1 MCKVLIAEDEHIVAQ
16 DLAKSLGGMGY
27 DVAAFAD
34 TGADAVRIAQ
44 QVCPDVVL
52 MDIRLRGDMD
62 GIAAATEVWERWKI
76 PVVFITSH
84 SDPETVKRATNA
96 SPYGYI
102 VKPFRPNELDATLRV
117 AVRQNQLSREIFAEK
132 DWFQV
137 LLTEVSDGVIATD
150 CAGRVQYMNRLAEK
164 LTGWTTAQAAGK
176 EIESVLRLRTLGAQ
190 VIPKFQVHEALRTGK
205 ATPRERFSLLP
216 QEGRPIAIDESASP
230 IHNSR
235 GEIIGAVTVFLDVTV
250 SVQLDEDREILI
262 RELERSNE
270 ELSGFAHA
278 VSHDLQA
285 PVRAIKA
292 YTELLARKAQDSP
305 ADIGANLVSTITRA
319 ADEMDQLIRSLL
331 TYAQVGQQQ
340 VTPEPVSLKSLIETV
355 LPAVEPLLADAEATI
370 EYDDLPTIEA
380 DKVQIQQLIQNLLTN
395 AAKYRKANR
404 PLHVQISAESKRNR
418 WLIAVKDNGQGIAPE
433 HFVGIFEP
441 LKRLHGREVPGTGI
455 GLAMCRKIME
465 RHGGRIWV
473 ESEGVD
479 RGATFY
485 FELYKGFRN
494 ANPG

>member
-1 MCKVLIAEDEHIVAQ
+1 M
-16 DLAKSLGGMGY
+16 
-27 DVAAFAD
+27 
-34 TGADAVRIAQ
+34 
-44 QVCPDVVL
+44 
-52 MDIRLRGDMD
+52 
-62 GIAAATEVWERWKI
+62 
-76 PVVFITSH
+76 
-84 SDPETVKRATNA
+84 
-96 SPYGYI
+96 
-102 VKPFRPNELDATLRV
+102 
-117 AVRQNQLSREIFAEK
+117 
-132 DWFQV
+132 
-137 LLTEVSDGVIATD
+137 
-150 CAGRVQYMNRLAEK
+150 
-164 LTGWTTAQAAGK
+164 
-176 EIESVLRLRTLGAQ
+176 
-190 VIPKFQVHEALRTGK
+190 
-205 ATPRERFSLLP
+205 
-216 QEGRPIAIDESASP
+216 
-230 IHNSR
+230 
-235 GEIIGAVTVFLDVTV
+235 
-250 SVQLDEDREILI
+250 LI

-278 VSHDLQA
+278 VSYDLQA

-292 YTELLARKAQDSP
+292 YTELLARKAQDSR
-305 ADIGANLVSTITRA
+305 ADIGENLVSTITRA

-340 VTPEPVSLKSLIETV
+340 VTPESVSLNVERPFSLQSNHCWLTPK
-355 LPAVEPLLADAEATI
+355 LRSSMMTCLRLR
-370 EYDDLPTIEA
+370 LQ
-380 DKVQIQQLIQNLLTN
+380 VQIQQLIQNLLTN